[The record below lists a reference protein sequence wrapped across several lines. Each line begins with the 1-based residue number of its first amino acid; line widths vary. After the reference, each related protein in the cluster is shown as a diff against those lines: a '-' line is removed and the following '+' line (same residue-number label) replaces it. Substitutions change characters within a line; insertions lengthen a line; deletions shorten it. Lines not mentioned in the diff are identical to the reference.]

1 MTLPGYHYQVKLE
14 QDEDGVIH
22 GFPLLTTKKMS
33 LKSVFEELIWKVRGD
48 TNIRFLVKNKNHI
61 WTEWPYKRWLQETGQ
76 QAIIDRMWKDEEKSD
91 YSDEWKAKKAEFE
104 AKIISND
111 SFAKK
116 WGALGRTYGHQFRRF
131 GELRFNDFD
140 GETREDLFLAFDDI
154 SGPWIKGKD
163 QLMDAIHLIKHNP
176 ENRRIIIS
184 LWNPQDVDK
193 TLLPPCPCF
202 YQFFANQEGY
212 LHLNMYQRSCDSF
225 LGVPYNTAQDSLF
238 LCLMAQVTGRKPGVF
253 NHFFGDAHIY
263 LNHLDQVREQLQR
276 IPGELPSIRL
286 NPEVKDILDFE
297 WKDIELLNYA
307 PQSHIKGAVSI

>member
-1 MTLPGYHYQVKLE
+1 MEKQGKNY
-14 QDEDGVIH
+14 
-22 GFPLLTTKKMS
+22 
-33 LKSVFEELIWKVRGD
+33 SVHSMI
-48 TNIRFLVKNKNHI
+48 FLV
-61 WTEWPYKRWLQETGQ
+61 
-76 QAIIDRMWKDEEKSD
+76 
-91 YSDEWKAKKAEFE
+91 
-104 AKIISND
+104 
-111 SFAKK
+111 
-116 WGALGRTYGHQFRRF
+116 LGF
-131 GELRFNDFD
+131 
-140 GETREDLFLAFDDI
+140 
-154 SGPWIKGKD
+154 KGKD
-163 QLMDAIHLIKHNP
+163 QLIDAIHLIKHNP

-184 LWNPQDVDK
+184 LWNPMDVEK

-238 LCLMAQVTGRKPGVF
+238 LCLMAQVTGRKPGIF

-307 PQSHIKGAVSI
+307 PQSHIKGAISI

>member
-1 MTLPGYHYQVKLE
+1 MASDLYQ
-14 QDEDGVIH
+14 
-22 GFPLLTTKKMS
+22 TT
-33 LKSVFEELIWKVRGD
+33 
-48 TNIRFLVKNKNHI
+48 
-61 WTEWPYKRWLQETGQ
+61 
-76 QAIIDRMWKDEEKSD
+76 
-91 YSDEWKAKKAEFE
+91 
-104 AKIISND
+104 

-116 WGALGRTYGHQFRRF
+116 WGELGRTYGHQFRRF
-131 GELRFNDFD
+131 GEVCFNDFD
-140 GETREDLFLAFDDI
+140 GETRRNLFLVVDDI
-154 SGPWIKGKD
+154 SGSWIKGKD
-163 QLMDAIHLIKHNP
+163 QLMDAIHLINNNP

-184 LWNPQDVDK
+184 LWNPMDVEK

-238 LCLMAQVTGRKPGVF
+238 LCLMAQVTGRKPGIF

-297 WKDIELLNYA
+297 WKDIELFNYV
-307 PQSHIKGAVSI
+307 PQGHIKGAVSI